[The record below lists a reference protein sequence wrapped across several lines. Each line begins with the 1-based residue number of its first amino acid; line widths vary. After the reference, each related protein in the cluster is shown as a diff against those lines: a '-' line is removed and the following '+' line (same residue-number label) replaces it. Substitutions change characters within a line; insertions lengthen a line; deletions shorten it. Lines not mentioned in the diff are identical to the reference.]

1 MKLDNDKLVP
11 CPVCGH
17 HVSKATADK
26 CPNCGKELMSDKKK
40 AEAVGKAIGGIITI
54 VLLWKLGVLGP
65 GLPVRFIV
73 PDRFGLFRKS
83 VAAAPPVRGE
93 ILSSSGFDRPCQ
105 TKPFPGIEF
114 VASPRRHF
122 W

>member
-40 AEAVGKAIGGIITI
+40 AEAVGSLFPI
-54 VLLWKLGVLGP
+54 VLVYFENRWRLLL
-65 GLPVRFIV
+65 
-73 PDRFGLFRKS
+73 
-83 VAAAPPVRGE
+83 
-93 ILSSSGFDRPCQ
+93 Q
-105 TKPFPGIEF
+105 
-114 VASPRRHF
+114 
-122 W
+122 